1 MEPNN
6 NKKIIIALCC
16 VFIITLLTIPFLKK
30 DNQTLKTNK
39 KEISNNFN
47 ESKFTNKVSKKK
59 IVFVIIGI
67 VVVILIISLIIL
79 FIKKRNNNN
88 KELEAFLSKRCDC
101 NFVSYITIYFGTE
114 EIDYSGQ
121 EVFFNKDINSEAK
134 RQFNFY
140 KTLAN
145 DQNLKNILS
154 VFYERITEFLSKIDG
169 HLLKAYYDQN
179 DNSNTPLEQMSKN
192 FNENFLA
199 NQTIYGT
206 IFKVN
211 KNNATRPL
219 SEEEEELLDDKNY
232 VDLFKTIMQ
241 QDNIPYYEEQNEKL
255 PLFEHCHTTYTIIK
269 KLYSTELPRFFN
281 TEGNKKYLDK
291 YKNNIDNAMN
301 EIKKCLEI
309 KQAEENPSTQSFFL
323 I

>member
-145 DQNLKNILS
+145 DQNLKNILI
-154 VFYERITEFLSKIDG
+154 VFYERIIVFFFQIDG
-169 HLLKAYYDQN
+169 HLLQAFYDQN
-179 DNSNTPLEQMSKN
+179 NNSNTPLGQMSKN
-192 FNENFLA
+192 FNKDALIK
-199 NQTIYGT
+199 QRYIM
-206 IFKVN
+206 IFKFE
-211 KNNATRPL
+211 KINATRNL
-219 SEEEEELLDDKNY
+219 SDEEKQLLTNKKY

-241 QDNIPYYEEQNEKL
+241 QDTIPFYEEQTKKL
-255 PLFEHCHTTYTIIK
+255 PLFKNCYAAYIMIKTI
-269 KLYSTELPRFFN
+269 YEELTAFFSKA
-281 TEGNKKYLDK
+281 ENKKHSNK
-291 YKNNIDNAMN
+291 YKTNIDNAMN

-309 KQAEENPSTQSFFL
+309 KQAKENPST
-323 I
+323 